1 MRILNFKFKYTTPYD
16 YIDIFMAKFPFF
28 PKMNDIFPVIIKL
41 ALLHHISC
49 EYNAEEIFFGSV
61 LTLLEKS
68 NAFLDNFQQNI
79 LKRLT
84 DSWPRAKIMGVI
96 LL

>member
-28 PKMNDIFPVIIKL
+28 PKMNDI
-41 ALLHHISC
+41 SC

-61 LTLLEKS
+61 LALLEKS